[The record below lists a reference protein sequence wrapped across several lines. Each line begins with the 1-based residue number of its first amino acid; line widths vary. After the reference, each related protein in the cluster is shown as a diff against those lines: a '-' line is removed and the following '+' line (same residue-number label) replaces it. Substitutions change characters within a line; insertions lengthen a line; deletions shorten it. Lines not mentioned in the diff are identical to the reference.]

1 MLINLS
7 NHPLSAWSDAQRQT
21 AQEEFGLLADL
32 PFPRV
37 PADARLQEVQQK
49 TEEYISLCQG
59 IFDDY
64 FQTAGIADKNRNAIH
79 VMGEFTFVYL
89 FVTRCR
95 KLSIPCVA
103 STTDRIVLD
112 NTDGS
117 KTTRFNFI
125 QFRPYF

>member
-7 NHPLSAWSDAQRQT
+7 NHPLTAWDNSQRHA
-21 AQEEFGLLADL
+21 AQEEYGLLADL
-32 PFPRV
+32 PFPPV
-37 PADARLQEVQQK
+37 PANAGLQEVQQK
-49 TEEYISLCQG
+49 VEEYISLCQAM
-59 IFDDY
+59 FDDY
-64 FQTAGIADKNRNAIH
+64 FQTGGIADKNRNAIH

-89 FVTRCR
+89 FVARCR

-103 STTDRIVLD
+103 STTDRIVVD

-117 KTTRFNFI
+117 KTTRFNFL